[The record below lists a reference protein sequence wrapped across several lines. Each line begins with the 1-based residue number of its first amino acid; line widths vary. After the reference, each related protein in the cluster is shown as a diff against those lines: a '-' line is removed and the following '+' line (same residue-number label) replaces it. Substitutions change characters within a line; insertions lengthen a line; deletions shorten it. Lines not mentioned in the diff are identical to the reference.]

1 MCYFSSISFLP
12 SVFCR
17 VSSTSPSLCLC
28 LSLSTRNGIYPMT
41 AFGLPS
47 PQQPQQETVKSPIVV
62 PLVKSPTP
70 EPAELETRR
79 VRASLCCVSRCWV
92 VTHNV
97 THNHPQCC
105 LILFFPGCSWDQV
118 APVNCGCTQLF
129 CLLKRKDASFLKFST
144 SQKRVHIII
153 GNCSFLHLS
162 IISMQ
167 VIQMQCSVEPVE
179 EGAKYHVSRV
189 FIILK

>member
-1 MCYFSSISFLP
+1 MEHCFHNILLCQWFFSLLDYTFIIPFHTMCLFSSNSFLP

-28 LSLSTRNGIYPMT
+28 LSLWTRNGIYPMT

-79 VRASLCCVSRCWV
+79 VRASLCCVSTCWV
-92 VTHNV
+92 VTCHTQSSSV
-97 THNHPQCC
+97 LFDFIFSWLFLGPSGTL
-105 LILFFPGCSWDQV
+105 LI
-118 APVNCGCTQLF
+118 NCGCADPSVYS
-129 CLLKRKDASFLKFST
+129 KEKM
-144 SQKRVHIII
+144 
-153 GNCSFLHLS
+153 HLS
-162 IISMQ
+162 
-167 VIQMQCSVEPVE
+167 
-179 EGAKYHVSRV
+179 
-189 FIILK
+189 